1 MKKAG
6 IVVNGYYASDAYGKQ
21 VDRIK
26 TEFERKGIKPVIW
39 KNNRAVDEST
49 VFPFERAFFLD
60 KDIVLART
68 MERKGIKLVNSALSI
83 EISDDKGKTYVELF
97 DKVRQQETIVRPK
110 KYFYEKDERYLNEV
124 AEKLGFPMVG
134 KASRGSFGEQVELI
148 KDINALYD
156 FDERLGTTDGIFQ
169 KFRRESTG
177 RSYRI
182 ICIGGKAVGAMELES
197 ENDFRSNAAKGGIG
211 IAKEIGKEFLSEAEK
226 AVSILGLGYCGVD
239 MFCDEPVI
247 IEVNSNAYFNEFESK
262 TGINVAAKCVEYIL
276 KGENK

>member
-6 IVVNGYYASDAYGKQ
+6 IVVNGYYTSDTYGKQ

-39 KNNRAVDEST
+39 KNTRAVDEST

-124 AEKLGFPMVG
+124 AEKLGVSAETVSGWELGRAFPEISTLPEIAAVL
-134 KASRGSFGEQVELI
+134 KC
-148 KDINALYD
+148 DINTL
-156 FDERLGTTDGIFQ
+156 RTTV
-169 KFRRESTG
+169 RT
-177 RSYRI
+177 
-182 ICIGGKAVGAMELES
+182 
-197 ENDFRSNAAKGGIG
+197 AA
-211 IAKEIGKEFLSEAEK
+211 E
-226 AVSILGLGYCGVD
+226 
-239 MFCDEPVI
+239 
-247 IEVNSNAYFNEFESK
+247 
-262 TGINVAAKCVEYIL
+262 
-276 KGENK
+276 